1 MEPTSEESSQA
12 KARLDKANQVIAESE
27 QAKEIAPFVHQCP
40 AHEFA
45 KLLATFRPGS
55 EAYHLTTL
63 AWQQQMTDRQIS
75 ASNRTAKRAA
85 LWGFF
90 AGITGILLGVFLA
103 WLLSGEQPPL
113 LHKRS
118 SVSLQAQGP
127 LVSQSNNQQ
136 PTATNPTP
144 PAQASP
150 TLVKQATPN
159 P

>member
-12 KARLDKANQVIAESE
+12 KARLDKANQVVAESE

-63 AWQQQMTDRQIS
+63 AWQQQMTDRQI
-75 ASNRTAKRAA
+75 AAARAA
-85 LWGFF
+85 NWRSIVGGIIAVLIGLV
-90 AGITGILLGVFLA
+90 AGRWLSPEAGKPQIINMSGVESA
-103 WLLSGEQPPL
+103 
-113 LHKRS
+113 
-118 SVSLQAQGP
+118 QAQSKAA
-127 LVSQSNNQQ
+127 SQTGQQQ
-136 PTATNPTP
+136 PVAAP
-144 PAQASP
+144 PP
-150 TLVKQATPN
+150 KQATPAVTPTNQLSTPN